1 MRTEESMAPRL
12 VRARK
17 KPLGRAQS
25 DSSEVSI
32 QIRLR
37 APMLKALDTYIAD
50 FSEGRSRPEAIRLIL
65 ENTFNV
71 HGLLPLK

>member
-1 MRTEESMAPRL
+1 M
-12 VRARK
+12 V
-17 KPLGRAQS
+17 
-25 DSSEVSI
+25 
-32 QIRLR
+32 
-37 APMLKALDTYIAD
+37 KALDTYIAD